1 MIEFLKGGSM
11 KKLKFISLLG
21 LMVIL
26 TLSLIACE
34 TSAKEVSVALYYY
47 NSNLDKDESGNI
59 LCSEKGLVP
68 VERQIKDSENLIEDT
83 IKLLLEGKLTDEE
96 KNKGISTEYPLEGFK
111 LTKSELKDGV
121 LTLYFEDPYSKTS
134 GGACRVKILWIQIEN
149 TARQFSEVKE
159 VKFYPEELFQP

>member
-1 MIEFLKGGSM
+1 M
-11 KKLKFISLLG
+11 KKLKFISLLS
-21 LMVIL
+21 LMFVL

-34 TSAKEVSVALYYY
+34 TSAKEVTIKLYYY
-47 NSNLDKDESGNI
+47 NSDLDKDVSGNV

-68 VERQIKDSENLIEDT
+68 VERKIEDSENLIEDT

-96 KNKGISTEYPLEGFK
+96 KSRGISTEYPLEGVK

-121 LTLYFEDPYSKTS
+121 LNLYFEDPYFKTS
-134 GGACRVKILWIQIEN
+134 GGACRSKILWMQIEN
-149 TARQFSEVKE
+149 TAKQFSEVKE